1 MRYSDAKL
9 LLREHSATFAQA
21 RVAALADRYEVTQTL
36 RQDGEVSLKLLLAAQ
51 YERKRG
57 HTQLI
62 WDVVFHAPN
71 LSTHPNNAEFR
82 AAISDMPSRMQ
93 AEVLSLRS
101 RLNGNVPAAADYPWT
116 ELATHV
122 AHSMEADAWTE
133 PDFSEWL
140 FSILLFAHSASRHP
154 LPATT
159 ARALLR
165 WATRPRAGEEPSA
178 REFRIRL
185 SSGWRVESLSA
196 ELHELRGAA

>member
-9 LLREHSATFAQA
+9 LLRAHSATFPQA
-21 RVAALADRYEVTQTL
+21 RVTALADRYEVTQTL
-36 RQDGEVSLKLLLAAQ
+36 RQDGEVSLKLVLAIQ
-51 YERKRG
+51 YERKRD
-57 HTQLI
+57 HTRLL
-62 WDVVFHAPN
+62 WDVVLYAPN

-101 RLNGNVPAAADYPWT
+101 RLNGHVPAADDYPWT
-116 ELATHV
+116 ELSAHV
-122 AHSMEADAWTE
+122 PHSTEADAWTE

-140 FSILLFAHSASRHP
+140 FSVLLFAHTASRDP
-154 LPATT
+154 LPITT

-178 REFRIRL
+178 REFRLRL

-196 ELHELRGAA
+196 KLHELRGAA